1 MSKNYDRDISSED
14 RSAVSSAAGLKYNKY
29 AGADKVISVDGML
42 ERLPGI
48 NAVSD
53 AGLTGYVMGMEGG
66 VLISFFNTTASVLF
80 VGFQVD
86 GGVDFAA
93 VAADSTNAI
102 ALRPNDYTTLVLPW
116 QSTGVRASAAGVIPY
131 LLRDGSKFVKRS

>member
-1 MSKNYDRDISSED
+1 MSKNFDRDISSED
-14 RSAVSSAAGLKYNKY
+14 RSAVSNAAGLKYNKY
-29 AGADKVISVDGML
+29 AGADKVISVNGML

-48 NAVSD
+48 AEIS
-53 AGLTGYVMGMEGG
+53 ATGLTGYAKGMEAG
-66 VLISFFNTTASVLF
+66 VLISFFNTTAGVLF

-86 GGVDFAA
+86 GGVDFGS

-102 ALRPNDYTTLVLPW
+102 ALKPNDYTTLVLPW
-116 QSTGVRASAAGVIPY
+116 ESSAMRASAVGVIPY